1 MSEWIQ
7 ATVLNNKRWNEHLHS
22 LQIEA
27 EGIKFTAG
35 QYTRL
40 ALDIDEVRVARPY
53 SFVNP
58 PDVET
63 LEFYLNSVPDGPL
76 SNRLVNM
83 NSGDRIWV
91 STKPAGFLTLDEV
104 PDGQFLWM
112 LATGTA
118 IGPFLSILRTKQPWN
133 RFQRVL
139 LAYAVRNE
147 NELSYRDLL
156 EQFSKQHSEQFTWV
170 PFVSRES
177 LDYGLSGRIPTAL
190 DDGSLEEYFKQKL
203 NRDTQVMICGN
214 PHMVKDSISSLK
226 AKGLSKNLRHT
237 PGHITVERY
246 W

>member
-1 MSEWIQ
+1 MSEWKQ

-22 LQIEA
+22 LEIDA
-27 EGIKFTAG
+27 EGAEFIAG

-40 ALDIDEVRVARPY
+40 ALDIDGVRVARPY

-58 PDVET
+58 PGDEI

-76 SNRLVNM
+76 SNRLVHLNR
-83 NSGDRIWV
+83 GDSIWV
-91 STKPAGFLTLDEV
+91 STKSAGFLTLNEV
-104 PDGQFLWM
+104 PEGSCLWM

-118 IGPFLSILRTKQPWN
+118 IGPFLSILRTNDPWK
-133 RFQRVL
+133 RFQRVF

-147 NELSYRDLL
+147 KELSYRNLL
-156 EQFSKQHSEQFTWV
+156 EQLVKEYPEQFAWT

-177 LDYGLSGRIPTAL
+177 LSYGLSGRIPAAL
-190 DDGSLEEYFKQKL
+190 DDGSLEDYFQQKM
-203 NRDTQVMICGN
+203 NTDTQVMICGN